1 MYLISIILV
10 ESLAGVRL
18 MGVCLEALRF
28 FNLGWHGRDALKAD
42 LKDSDL
48 SATAHRTHANPMTH
62 TLCFADCNLQ
72 LSHGGWLPHVY
83 RSSFS
88 HEKHTQRTVLSA
100 NY

>member
-48 SATAHRTHANPMTH
+48 SATANRTPYTRKPYDTH
-62 TLCFADCNLQ
+62 LVFCGLQ
-72 LSHGGWLPHVY
+72 P
-83 RSSFS
+83 
-88 HEKHTQRTVLSA
+88 SA
-100 NY
+100 VARRVAAPCI

>member
-42 LKDSDL
+42 S
-48 SATAHRTHANPMTH
+48 TYRQPH
-62 TLCFADCNLQ
+62 T
-72 LSHGGWLPHVY
+72 V
-83 RSSFS
+83 
-88 HEKHTQRTVLSA
+88 HTQTL
-100 NY
+100 

>member
-42 LKDSDL
+42 LKGFRPIGNRTPYTRKPYDTHL
-48 SATAHRTHANPMTH
+48 VLCGLQPSAVARRVAAP
-62 TLCFADCNLQ
+62 C
-72 LSHGGWLPHVY
+72 
-83 RSSFS
+83 
-88 HEKHTQRTVLSA
+88 K
-100 NY
+100 

>member
-48 SATAHRTHANPMTH
+48 SATAHRTHANPMTPH
-62 TLCFADCNLQ
+62 LVLCGLQ
-72 LSHGGWLPHVY
+72 P
-83 RSSFS
+83 
-88 HEKHTQRTVLSA
+88 SA
-100 NY
+100 VARRVAAPCK